1 MELENILEDERD
13 NLLFHASRLPFSE
26 SYLLNDT
33 RIDEF
38 IFNIKARFPES
49 IIEAKKIMIE
59 RERILEG
66 AQQEA
71 NDIITKANADAKN
84 LMEYAKR
91 DAETMLEHAKEKHA
105 RLIDEH
111 NIMLHAQ
118 ERANEIIAQAK
129 VESEKYAEQVN
140 AYADSIFNYMN
151 GTITQLSE
159 SIKSNQAKLEQALR
173 R

>member
-1 MELENILEDERD
+1 MELEQILEDERD
-13 NLLFHASRLPFSE
+13 NLLARASRLWFGD
-26 SYLLNDT
+26 SYILNDT

-38 IFNIKARFPES
+38 IYNIKANFPES
-49 IIEAKKIMIE
+49 IREAQKIMAE
-59 RERILEG
+59 RQRILED

-71 NDIITKANADAKN
+71 ADAINKANADAKN

-111 NIMLHAQ
+111 SIMIHAQ
-118 ERANEIIAQAK
+118 ERANEIVAQSKIEA
-129 VESEKYAEQVN
+129 EKFAEQVN
-140 AYADSIFNYMN
+140 GYADSIFNYLN
-151 GTITQLSE
+151 GSISHLSE
-159 SIKSNQAKLEQALR
+159 SIKSNQAQLEQALR